1 MSLPRLLLAA
11 IVPIPN
17 GGRRM
22 VQTHQKLSSKI
33 IAILVLFFLVATLA
47 IGMTLFISW
56 QLEGASAAINDAGS
70 QRMRSYRLGW
80 LLHKAVNE
88 AGEASQIAEQAARV
102 EVDTFEQVLAGLKQ
116 GDPARPLTLSHDS
129 TIQAAAARM
138 RDGWQNRM
146 RPLILGVLES
156 PGIGQRQ
163 QRLAQYDA
171 EVVTYVDDINLLV
184 LEMER
189 NYSRGLKVL
198 RLFQLGLVLL
208 ALMGT
213 IVLIYYFFVLIIR
226 PVRQLQTGIGRMAG
240 EDFSVRLP
248 VAARDEFGVLA
259 DGFNRMAGHLE
270 DLYGTLEERVEAKTR
285 SLEEKNNELA
295 ALYEIAAFLNEPAAP
310 EELCRGFIRR
320 VMRAVGAQGGAVRLY
335 DGKSQKLFM
344 LVYEGVSEQFAE
356 REAALCSGECICGE
370 AIQTTKT
377 VVFNTSAPPPNMSL
391 FTCKREGFVTVAA
404 FNISCNKRAVGV
416 YNLYFTSE
424 RGIDER
430 ERHLLETLGQHLGGA
445 VENQRL
451 VSRDKELAVAEE
463 RNLLAQEL
471 HDSIAQGLAFL
482 NIKVQLLVE
491 ALKEK
496 DIAGALEESGSIRE
510 GVQESYDD
518 VRELLTHFRT
528 RVREAD
534 LEAAV
539 AGSLLRFEGQTGIRT
554 HFARLGSGAPLAA
567 EYETQALHI
576 VQESLS
582 NIRKHARAQQVEVR
596 MEHRL
601 KEVVL
606 SIADDGV
613 GFAADGDGDASE
625 QHVGLKIMKERAHRI
640 GATLQVCSRPGEGTT
655 ISLTLPRVYKETA

>member
-1 MSLPRLLLAA
+1 M
-11 IVPIPN
+11 I
-17 GGRRM
+17 
-22 VQTHQKLSSKI
+22 QTHQKLSSKI
-33 IAILVLFFLVATLA
+33 IGILVLFFLVATLA

-80 LLHKAVNE
+80 LLHKTVDE
-88 AGEASQIAEQAARV
+88 AGDARRTAEQAVRV
-102 EVDTFEQVLAGLKQ
+102 EIDIFEQVLAGLKQ

-146 RPLILGVLES
+146 RPLIFGVLES
-156 PGIGQRQ
+156 PGAGQRQ
-163 QRLAQYDA
+163 QMLTQYDA
-171 EVVTYVDDINLLV
+171 EVVSYVAGINALV

-189 NYSRGLKVL
+189 NYSHGLKVL

-213 IVLIYYFFVLIIR
+213 VVLIYYFFVLIIR

-270 DLYGTLEERVEAKTR
+270 DLYGTLEERVEVKTR
-285 SLEEKNNELA
+285 SLEEKNSELA
-295 ALYEIAAFLNEPAAP
+295 ALYEIAAFLSEPAVP
-310 EELCRGFIRR
+310 EELCRGYIRR
-320 VMRAVGAQGGAVRLY
+320 VIRAVGAQGGAVRLY

-344 LVYEGVSEQFAE
+344 LVYEGISEQFAE
-356 REAALCSGECICGE
+356 QEAALCSGECICGE

-391 FTCKREGFVTVAA
+391 FTCKREGFETVAA
-404 FNISCNKRAVGV
+404 FNISCNKRAVGI
-416 YNLYFTSE
+416 YNLYFTSA
-424 RGIDER
+424 RAIDER
-430 ERHLLETLGQHLGGA
+430 ERHLLETLGQHLGSA

-482 NIKVQLLVE
+482 NIKVQLLVD
-491 ALKEK
+491 ALKKK
-496 DIAGALEESGSIRE
+496 DIDTALEESAFIRE

-534 LEAAV
+534 LEAAIV
-539 AGSLLRFEGQTGIRT
+539 NALQKFEGQTGISADFRQM
-554 HFARLGSGAPLAA
+554 GSGAALPA
-567 EYETQALHI
+567 EYETQILHI

-582 NIRKHARAQQVEVR
+582 NIRKHARAGQVQVAL
-596 MEHRL
+596 EHGLR
-601 KEVVL
+601 EVVL
-606 SIADDGV
+606 SVNDDGI
-613 GFAADGDGDASE
+613 GFDPEVDSTD
-625 QHVGLKIMKERAHRI
+625 QHVGVKIMKERAHRI
-640 GATLQVCSRPGEGTT
+640 GAVFAVKSRPGAGTT
-655 ISLTLPRVYKETA
+655 VRLALPRHYKESA